1 MMKKNF
7 SFVVPKRL
15 AGMRYPGN
23 DVVLMETLEFLREQ
37 GISAMVTLT
46 HDVPDRLI
54 LEQYGMDWLHIPI
67 QDYCPPKIE
76 DIIEFVEFVDKMN
89 GQGKAVVVHCHAG
102 IGRTG
107 TMLAC
112 YLVRLGRSPEQAIN
126 EIRFLRP
133 GSIETSEQQEAV
145 HDYALFLKK

>member
-1 MMKKNF
+1 
-7 SFVVPKRL
+7 
-15 AGMRYPGN
+15 
-23 DVVLMETLEFLREQ
+23 
-37 GISAMVTLT
+37 
-46 HDVPDRLI
+46 
-54 LEQYGMDWLHIPI
+54 
-67 QDYCPPKIE
+67 
-76 DIIEFVEFVDKMN
+76 MN